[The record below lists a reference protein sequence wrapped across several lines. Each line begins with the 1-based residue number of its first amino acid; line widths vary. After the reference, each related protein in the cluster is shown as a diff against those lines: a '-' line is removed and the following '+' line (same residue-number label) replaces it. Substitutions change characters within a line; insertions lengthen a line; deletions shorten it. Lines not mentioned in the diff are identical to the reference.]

1 MQNYYYYYYYYY
13 YYHYYYYYYCY
24 GPPYCKL
31 DIIFYNGGSS
41 SITSRTVKALKQDF
55 QSIIKKQVRDLFK
68 GHQFLQRG
76 KPFVTFT

>member
-1 MQNYYYYYYYYY
+1 MQNYYYYYYYY